1 MGRNTQLSLEDDNG
15 RQLAIYKV
23 NYGSKLFF
31 KDGDLIDKGKKIV
44 EWDPYT
50 LPVIAETSGIVNYM
64 DLMEGSSRP
73 KLLMT
78 QLVFLQ
84 NLLQIGNRHQKI

>member
-1 MGRNTQLSLEDDNG
+1 MGRNTQLSIEDDSG

-31 KDGDLIDKGKKIV
+31 KDGEKITKGKKIA

-50 LPVIAETSGIVNYM
+50 
-64 DLMEGSSRP
+64 DSR
-73 KLLMT
+73 
-78 QLVFLQ
+78 
-84 NLLQIGNRHQKI
+84 N